1 LEDLE
6 AESLEYKTVEEFLVY
21 LKKKFGR
28 ENDET
33 MKVTELKRIEQ
44 KNRIMKEF
52 IQKFRKVVR
61 RSRYEGRLLAKE
73 FKQEIN
79 E

>member
-6 AESLEYKTVEEFLVY
+6 AKSLEYETVEEFLVY

-33 MKVTELKRIEQ
+33 MKVTELKRIE
-44 KNRIMKEF
+44 
-52 IQKFRKVVR
+52 
-61 RSRYEGRLLAKE
+61 
-73 FKQEIN
+73 
-79 E
+79 